1 MAATDRHPK
10 KILATDVEPSTPTEV
25 VVARASTVTDATA
38 FKPDDSHLKLAAV
51 LFEANCPTWIELAEK
66 AGVSRTQLWRITKDP
81 AACAWLVAHGTK
93 AAETGLGAVHARLL
107 QLALTSRSPAAVELY
122 LKRFDPN
129 YAAKVAATGDTNIT
143 AEFATILQMSPTELD
158 SFLRHKR
165 RSSGLENDRER
176 LPDAIASPRDS

>member
-1 MAATDRHPK
+1 MASANRSSK
-10 KILATDVEPSTPTEV
+10 KILATEVEPSTPTEAV
-25 VVARASTVTDATA
+25 IARAATVIDATA

-143 AEFATILQMSPTELD
+143 AEFATILQMTPTELD

-165 RSSGLENDRER
+165 RSAGLENERER
-176 LPDAIASPRDS
+176 ILEPASPPRDP